1 MSFVYLSC
9 CSETI
14 AHFHYVLAGLS
25 DLDAEEQRPVAPP
38 APASPTIVLTV
49 TDPRIQIAEV
59 GSTVR
64 FRCSG
69 QSLVGRQVLLRWG
82 KEGDSLPAGRAQ
94 DDRRGV
100 LIITDVRHTDSGTY
114 VCSGQDGMNVVTETV
129 VLNVG
134 GGSLCFPC
142 CFLTFLKIA

>member
-1 MSFVYLSC
+1 M
-9 CSETI
+9 
-14 AHFHYVLAGLS
+14 
-25 DLDAEEQRPVAPP
+25 
-38 APASPTIVLTV
+38 LTV
-49 TDPRIQIAEV
+49 TDPKIQIAEV

-114 VCSGQDGMNVVTETV
+114 VCSGQDGINVVTETV

-134 GGSLCFPC
+134 GELPFSFRMTYRAVDSVVSPSRCRLV
-142 CFLTFLKIA
+142 FLTLPLTILMPLF